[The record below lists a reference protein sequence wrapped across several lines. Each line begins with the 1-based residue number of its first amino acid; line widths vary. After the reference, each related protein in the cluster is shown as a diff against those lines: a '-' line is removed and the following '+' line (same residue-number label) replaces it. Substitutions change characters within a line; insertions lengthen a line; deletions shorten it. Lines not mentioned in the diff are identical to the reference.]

1 MIVPHDSPREML
13 LKKAKMKAKKKPR
26 RRSDSSGGY
35 TLSDIIQSPP
45 AAGKLTHTEDIL
57 FWHMLFIKDQQD
69 ILHFTLCFQKVVV
82 IISLMHFSFL
92 SVVSASLVKSG
103 KANSTESL
111 QELLTSDSEGSYMG
125 VGSPRDMQSPVFHD
139 RAEVNIWQNRSYPL
153 AIV

>member
-1 MIVPHDSPREML
+1 
-13 LKKAKMKAKKKPR
+13 
-26 RRSDSSGGY
+26 
-35 TLSDIIQSPP
+35 
-45 AAGKLTHTEDIL
+45 
-57 FWHMLFIKDQQD
+57 MLFIKDQQD

-139 RAEVNIWQNRSYPL
+139 RAEVNI
-153 AIV
+153 